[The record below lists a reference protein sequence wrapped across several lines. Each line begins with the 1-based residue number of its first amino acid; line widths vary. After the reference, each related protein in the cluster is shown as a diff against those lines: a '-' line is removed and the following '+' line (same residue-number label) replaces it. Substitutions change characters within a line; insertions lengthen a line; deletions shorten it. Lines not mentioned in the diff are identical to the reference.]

1 MSVYTLRHLQP
12 LLKAE
17 NNFVVLSS
25 CSTVNDNKI
34 LNLVCLE
41 YERIINSGEGLNLRC
56 ITILIFHTKN

>member
-17 NNFVVLSS
+17 NNFVVLLS
-25 CSTVNDNKI
+25 CSTVNDDKI

-41 YERIINSGEGLNLRC
+41 YEHIISSGEGLNLRC
-56 ITILIFHTKN
+56 ISYHPNISY